1 MKRLIDELNEA
12 KEFEKNLRDKK
23 EDCENKL
30 QLAELLIGSLKN
42 ERESWE
48 KQLVKSKEDLVNLEG
63 DILISSGIIAYLGVF
78 IRDYRDECIKNWGSM
93 LRELGINSTEN
104 VSLNSVL
111 GNQVKISKWNSQG
124 LPQDE
129 FSIDNAIM
137 LDYSDRWALMIDPQ
151 MQANIWLR

>member
-30 QLAELLIGSLKN
+30 QLAELLIGSLKS
-42 ERESWE
+42 ERESWD
-48 KQLVKSKEDLVNLEG
+48 KQLLKSRQDLINLEG

-111 GNQVKISKWNSQG
+111 GN
-124 LPQDE
+124 
-129 FSIDNAIM
+129 
-137 LDYSDRWALMIDPQ
+137 
-151 MQANIWLR
+151 